1 MSASSQIKKRTIV
14 LLLIVLACGCNSLS
28 FEREENPASPAGTLS
43 RSTTP
48 FVPTPPISFNSNDSS
63 YSSSE
68 PSVVF
73 AVIGD
78 YGTGDQIAG
87 EVADLVKSWQPEFII
102 TTGDNNYPSGSQATI
117 DNAVGKFY
125 NNFIFPYQG
134 DFGEGA
140 DQNRFFPSLGNHDWL
155 TAGAEPYLNYFALPG
170 NERYYDFTWGHL
182 LQFFV
187 LDSDPNEP
195 DGVRSDSRQAAW
207 LEQRMAG
214 SNATWKIV
222 YMHHPPFSSGR
233 QGSVEYMRWNFK
245 EWEADAVLS
254 GHDHFYERLIKRRLV
269 YFVNGL
275 GGDDAYEFDHPLVGS
290 QVRFNADHGA
300 MRVEA
305 TKHKITFQFITR
317 TGEVID
323 TYEIER

>member
-1 MSASSQIKKRTIV
+1 MQRTIV
-14 LLLIVLACGCNSLS
+14 LLFVILACACSPVPS
-28 FEREENPASPAGTLS
+28 EVQATPAGNPGNLS
-43 RSTTP
+43 ASTTP
-48 FVPTPPISFNSNDSS
+48 LAPNSSINLDSHN
-63 YSSSE
+63 SSNSSLE

-78 YGTGDQIAG
+78 YGTGDQIEG
-87 EVADLVKSWQPEFII
+87 EVADLVKSWRPEFII
-102 TTGDNNYPSGSQATI
+102 TTGDNNYPSGSRATI

-125 NNFIFPYQG
+125 HDFIFPYQG

-140 DQNRFFPSLGNHDWL
+140 EQNRFFPSLGNHDWL
-155 TAGAEPYLNYFALPG
+155 TAGAGPYLEYFALPG
-170 NERYYDFTWGHL
+170 NERYYDFTWGSL

-187 LDSDPNEP
+187 LDSDPSEP

-207 LEQRMAG
+207 LEQRLTE

-233 QGSVEYMRWNFK
+233 KGSIEYMRWNFK

-254 GHDHFYERLIKRRLV
+254 GHDHYYERLIKRRLV
-269 YFVNGL
+269 YFINGL
-275 GGDDAYEFDHPLVGS
+275 GGDDIYEFDHPLAGS
-290 QVRFNADHGA
+290 QVRYNADHGA
-300 MRVEA
+300 MRVAA
-305 TKHKITFQFITR
+305 TPHKITFQFITQA
-317 TGEVID
+317 GEIID